1 MANEQQKEALKSLR
15 YGLETSKLLLGL
27 AHYETLEG
35 ADPTLIKKGRE
46 FLKKREELL
55 FNFVSENLA
64 GLKNTIAV
72 DLRIAEKGVFSGR
85 GDANPEKVQA
95 YNRAISG
102 GLVKLAV
109 KKDKVTSISMG
120 EADIKKCLKHLASSA
135 TVDGVPFNSVCTSP
149 KVKGGPIFPRK
160 WLRLA
165 AESIGES
172 SKEEQLIT
180 DIQGAQ
186 ESAEKLKDA
195 QTRIAQGVGDPSVNE
210 QDKAE
215 ALSEIKGVAD
225 SSSDSSAVMGAVA
238 STLGTGDSHRSPVGK
253 RLGLSPEQED
263 AMLVTGK
270 SIIAAGAGS
279 GKTRVLA
286 GKIVHL
292 LETGV
297 TPDQI
302 IASSFTRKSAMELK
316 ERVINYGGGAIS
328 LNDSGFGTTH
338 SISKKILNT
347 VEPGYL
353 ANKKLIEDD
362 TLIREAMLQVSL
374 LPSGTDVEPFAGPV
388 SYKDDVIIKDRLTP
402 EDLALQA
409 IVSGALS
416 LARWIKDS
424 KGWRQWI
431 QNDLDVFEP
440 LEGKKLS
447 DLTQGQKNAVNKYLD
462 ETNRGQK
469 LLVKISKLM
478 PSVDTMYRIAAVS
491 DDVKNLEAIEGMEE
505 EESAVKPVNQ
515 WFNMGMK
522 AEERPKAILLHI
534 SKMKAEMIS
543 WSEAYDK
550 EKSYMNIVYS
560 AYEWLKENRNMI
572 DHEDYMIRCIQ
583 ALVQTPDRLKEVQEQ
598 FKYIMIDE
606 AQDLN
611 KTQHTLFGLIA
622 GAYDPKTL
630 EMKADG
636 SMSAHT
642 YCFIGDDKQAI
653 YEFRGANP
661 DTFTENSDLRDG
673 SFETK
678 LITANFRSGKNIVD
692 AANRLIAMNDKQ
704 IPMVCEGQD
713 VRGEGAIRSM
723 SVKDAAEGA
732 KFTLEAIKRDM
743 EETGGFDTWTEDYPK
758 YGVAARTNA
767 EIADYIMYCVANDI
781 KFSAKPGI
789 NPFKNKVYD
798 FLFNLLDIG
807 GEGTALAR
815 SIFKTKD
822 YFDFGLD
829 AQFAKY
835 LKAQVKKAKKDG
847 KKTNTI
853 DYFFNEKVPV
863 VYTSKTHAFRNTTF
877 VVPYRDTMLRVRAI
891 VKNAPNVD
899 DLIKDLLALQITDVK
914 NSTYTIA
921 NYLLTL
927 QKLEKSKEASTL
939 DGKESGSEEMSQE
952 DLENKVDTVVDIFRK
967 LLSNGDTV
975 DESIE
980 FINRIRGKASKL
992 NVDEDKKNKAV
1003 VLDTCHGWKGLE
1015 AKHVWIPMEAGKFP
1029 ADPREEEDVDAKLA
1043 SERRLAYVALTRGRD
1058 SVTIL
1063 SPRQNDKGE
1072 LSESRFLAEGCIK
1085 PMESALPYAP
1095 EDAQKIRNAK
1105 IASDTVLADTILSD
1119 RLTDR
1124 DLAIFFRKYRG

>member
-1 MANEQQKEALKSLR
+1 MANEEQKEALETLR
-15 YGLETSKLLLGL
+15 YGLEVSKLLLGL
-27 AHYETLEG
+27 AHYENLQNSDEE
-35 ADPTLIKKGRE
+35 LIRKGRW
-46 FLKKREELL
+46 FLKQREDLL
-55 FNFVSENLA
+55 YKFVSDNLA
-64 GLKNTIAV
+64 GLKPSIAV
-72 DLRIAEKGVFSGR
+72 DLRIAEKGVFFGR
-85 GDANPEKVQA
+85 GEENSEKVQA
-95 YNRAISG
+95 YNRAISE
-102 GLVKLAV
+102 GLAKLAV
-109 KKDKVTSISMG
+109 DKSKITSISMG
-120 EADIKKCLKHLASSA
+120 EADIKRCITSLASSA
-135 TVDGVPFNSVCTSP
+135 TVEGVPFEVVCTSP
-149 KVKGGPIFPRK
+149 KVKGGPTFPRK

-165 AESIGES
+165 AETIGES

-195 QTRIAQGVGDPSVNE
+195 QARIAQGVGDPEVNE
-210 QDKAE
+210 RDKAK
-215 ALSEIKGVAD
+215 ALAEIKEAAT

-238 STLGTGDSHRSPVGK
+238 STLGKGGTHRSEVGK

-292 LETGV
+292 LESGV
-297 TPDQI
+297 APDQI

-316 ERVINYGGGAIS
+316 ERVVSYGGGAIS

-347 VEPGYL
+347 VEPTYL
-353 ANKKLIEDD
+353 ANKTLIEDD
-362 TLIREAMLQVSL
+362 TLLREAMLQVSL
-374 LPSGTDVEPFAGPV
+374 LPDIDVAPFAGPV
-388 SYKDDVIIKDRLTP
+388 SYKDDVIIKEQLTV

-416 LARWIKDS
+416 LARYMKDS
-424 KGWRQWI
+424 KGWKPWI
-431 QNDLDVFEP
+431 QSDLDVFEP
-440 LEGKKLS
+440 IEDKKLS
-447 DLTQGQKNAVNKYLD
+447 DLTQGQKDAVNKFLD
-462 ETNRGQK
+462 GTNRGQK
-469 LLVKISKLM
+469 LLAKLSKLM
-478 PSVDTMYRIAAVS
+478 PSVNTMYRIAAVS
-491 DDVKNLEAIEGMEE
+491 DDVKNLEAVEGMEE
-505 EESAVKPVNQ
+505 GESEVPPVNQ
-515 WFNMGMK
+515 WFNMGMG
-522 AEERPKAILLHI
+522 AEEKPKTILLHI
-534 SKMKAEMIS
+534 SKMKADMIS

-550 EKSYMNIVYS
+550 DKSYMNTVYG

-583 ALVQTPDRLKEVQEQ
+583 ALVQTPARLKEVQDQ
-598 FKYIMIDE
+598 FKYILIDE

-611 KTQHTLFGLIA
+611 KTQHILFGLIA
-622 GAYDPKTL
+622 GAYDTETL
-630 EMKADG
+630 NMKSDG
-636 SMSAHT
+636 SMTAHT

-661 DTFTENSDLRDG
+661 DTFTENSDLRQG

-678 LITANFRSGKNIVD
+678 LITSNFRSGTNIVN
-692 AANRLIAMNDKQ
+692 AANQLIAHNDRQ
-704 IPMVCEGQD
+704 IPMVCQAQN
-713 VRGEGAIRSM
+713 VRGQGAIQSM
-723 SVKDAAEGA
+723 SVEDANAGA
-732 KFTLEAIKRDM
+732 KFTLDAIMRDM
-743 EETGGFDTWTEDYPK
+743 EETGGFDTWSEDYPK

-767 EIADYIMYCVANDI
+767 EIADYIMHCVANDI

-807 GEGTALAR
+807 GDAKALTR

-835 LKAQVKKAKKDG
+835 LKAQASGTKIGG
-847 KKTNTI
+847 KKVSII
-853 DYFFNEKVPV
+853 DYFFNQDVPV

-877 VVPYRDTMLRVRAI
+877 VVPYRDTLRRIRGI
-891 VKNAPNVD
+891 VKNAPNVN
-899 DLIKDLLALQITDVK
+899 DLIRDLLNLTITDVK
-914 NSTYTIA
+914 GSTYTIS

-927 QKLEKSKEASTL
+927 QKLEQSKEASTL
-939 DGKESGSEEMSQE
+939 DGKESGTEEMSRE
-952 DLENKVDTVVDIFRK
+952 DLESKVDSVVDIFRK

-975 DESIE
+975 EESIE
-980 FINRIRGKASKL
+980 FINLIRGKATKL

-1015 AKHVWIPMEAGKFP
+1015 AKHVWIPMESGKFP
-1029 ADPREEEDVDAKLA
+1029 AEAREDEDPEAKLA

-1063 SPRQNDKGE
+1063 SPRKNSKGDV
-1072 LSESRFLAEGCIK
+1072 SESRFLAEACIK
-1085 PMESALPYAP
+1085 PMTSALPYAP

-1105 IASDTVLADTILSD
+1105 IASDSVLVDMILSD
-1119 RLTDR
+1119 NLSDR
-1124 DLAIFFRKYRG
+1124 DMAMFFRSYRG

>member
-1 MANEQQKEALKSLR
+1 MANEEQKEALMSLR

-27 AHYETLEG
+27 AYYETLPN
-35 ADPTLIKKGRE
+35 ADDTLIKKGRE
-46 FLKKREELL
+46 FLKKREDILYK
-55 FNFVSENLA
+55 FVADNLA
-64 GLKNTIAV
+64 ELKSTIAV
-72 DLRIAEKGVFSGR
+72 DLRIAEKGVFSGK

-102 GLVKLAV
+102 GLAKLAV
-109 KKDKVTSISMG
+109 NKSKVTSISMG
-120 EADIKKCLKHLASSA
+120 EADIKRCITSLASSA
-135 TVDGVPFNSVCTSP
+135 TVDGVPFDAVCTSP
-149 KVKGGPIFPRK
+149 KVKSGPNFPRK

-172 SKEEQLIT
+172 TKEEQLIT

-195 QTRIAQGVGDPSVNE
+195 QARIAQGVGDPLVNE

-238 STLGTGDSHRSPVGK
+238 STLGKVSTHRSEVGK

-292 LETGV
+292 LESGV

-316 ERVINYGGGAIS
+316 ERVVNYGGGAIS

-362 TLIREAMLQVSL
+362 TLLREAMLQVSL
-374 LPSGTDVEPFAGPV
+374 LPNDNVEPFAGPV
-388 SYKDDVIIKDRLTP
+388 SYKDDVIIKEQLTV

-416 LARWIKDS
+416 LARWMMDS
-424 KGWRQWI
+424 KGWKRWI

-447 DLTQGQKNAVNKYLD
+447 DLTQGQKDAVNKYLD

-469 LLVKISKLM
+469 LLAKISKLM
-478 PSVDTMYRIAAVS
+478 PSVDNMYRIAAVS

-505 EESAVKPVNQ
+505 EESAVPPVNQ

-522 AEERPKAILLHI
+522 AEEKPKTILLHI
-534 SKMKAEMIS
+534 SKMKADMIS

-550 EKSYMNIVYS
+550 EKSYMNIVYG

-583 ALVQTPDRLKEVQEQ
+583 ALVQTPARLKEVQEQ

-622 GAYDPKTL
+622 GAYDPETL
-630 EMKADG
+630 NMKSDG
-636 SMSAHT
+636 SMTAHT

-673 SFETK
+673 SFDTK
-678 LITANFRSGKNIVD
+678 LITANFRSGKNIVN
-692 AANRLIAMNDKQ
+692 AANRLIKLNDKQ

-713 VRGEGAIRSM
+713 VRGEGAIQSM
-723 SVKDAAEGA
+723 SVADAAEGA
-732 KFTLEAIKRDM
+732 KFTLEAIKRDI
-743 EETGGFDTWTEDYPK
+743 EETGGFDTWNEDYPK

-835 LKAQVKKAKKDG
+835 LKVQVNNAKKDG

-853 DYFFNEKVPV
+853 DYFFNQDVPV

-877 VVPYRDTMLRVRAI
+877 VVPYRDTMRRIRSV
-891 VKNAPNVD
+891 VQNSPNTD
-899 DLIKDLLALQITDVK
+899 DLINDLMNLTITDVK
-914 NSTYTIA
+914 GTTYTIS

-939 DGKESGSEEMSQE
+939 DGKESGTEEMSQE
-952 DLENKVDTVVDIFRK
+952 DLENKVDSVIDIFRK

-975 DESIE
+975 EESIE
-980 FINRIRGKASKL
+980 FINLIRGKATKL

-1015 AKHVWIPMEAGKFP
+1015 AKHVWIPMESGKFP
-1029 ADPREEEDVDAKLA
+1029 ATPREDEDPDAKLA

-1058 SVTIL
+1058 SVTII
-1063 SPRQNDKGE
+1063 SPRKNDKGE
-1072 LSESRFLAEGCIK
+1072 LEESQFLAEACIK
-1085 PMESALPYAP
+1085 PMDSALPYAP
-1095 EDAQKIRNAK
+1095 DDAQKVRNAK

-1119 RLTDR
+1119 DLTEHDMSM
-1124 DLAIFFRKYRG
+1124 FFRGYRG

>member
-1 MANEQQKEALKSLR
+1 MANEQQKETLKSLR

-27 AHYETLEG
+27 AHYETLEN
-35 ADPTLIKKGRE
+35 ADPTLIKKARE
-46 FLKKREELL
+46 FLKKREDML
-55 FNFVSENLA
+55 FSFVSENMA
-64 GLKNTIAV
+64 DLKPTIAV

-102 GLVKLAV
+102 GLVKLNV

-120 EADIKKCLKHLASSA
+120 EADIKKCLKSLASSA
-135 TVDGVPFNSVCTSP
+135 TVDGVPFESVCTSP

-172 SKEEQLIT
+172 SREEQLIT

-195 QTRIAQGVGDPSVNE
+195 QARIAQGVGDPSINE

-225 SSSDSSAVMGAVA
+225 SSSDSSAVIGAVA
-238 STLGTGDSHRSPVGK
+238 STLGKGDTHRSSVGK

-263 AMLVTGK
+263 AMLVSGK

-292 LETGV
+292 LESGV

-316 ERVINYGGGAIS
+316 ERVVNYGGGAIS

-374 LPSGTDVEPFAGPV
+374 LPKGSVEPFAGPV
-388 SYKDDVIIKDRLTP
+388 SYKDDVIIKERLTP
-402 EDLALQA
+402 EDIALQA

-416 LARWIKDS
+416 LARWMKDS
-424 KGWRQWI
+424 KGWKRWI

-440 LEGKKLS
+440 LEGKKLD
-447 DLTQGQKNAVNKYLD
+447 DLTQGQKGAVNKYLE

-478 PSVDTMYRIAAVS
+478 PNVDTMYRVAAVS

-505 EESAVKPVNQ
+505 EDSAVQPVNQ

-522 AEERPKAILLHI
+522 AEERPKSILLHI
-534 SKMKAEMIS
+534 SKMKADMIS

-550 EKSYMNIVYS
+550 ENSYMNIVYG

-583 ALVQTPDRLKEVQEQ
+583 ALVQTPDRLREVQEQ

-611 KTQHTLFGLIA
+611 RTQHTLFGLIA
-622 GAYDPKTL
+622 GAYDTETL
-630 EMKADG
+630 QMKSDD
-636 SMSAHT
+636 SMTAHT

-673 SFETK
+673 SFDTK
-678 LITANFRSGKNIVD
+678 LITANFRSGKNIVN
-692 AANRLIAMNDKQ
+692 AANKLIAMNDKQ

-713 VRGEGAIRSM
+713 VRGEGAIQSM

-743 EETGGFDTWTEDYPK
+743 EETGGFDTWNEDYPK
-758 YGVAARTNA
+758 YGIAARTNA

-822 YFDFGLD
+822 FFDFGLD
-829 AQFAKY
+829 AQFGKY
-835 LKAQVKKAKKDG
+835 LKAQVNNAKKRG
-847 KKTNTI
+847 QKTYTA
-853 DYFFNEKVPV
+853 DYFFNSDVPV
-863 VYTSKTHAFRNTTF
+863 VYTSKTHSFRNTTF
-877 VVPYRDTMLRVRAI
+877 VVPYRDTMLRIRAV

-899 DLIKDLLALQITDVK
+899 GLIKDLLTLQITDVK
-914 NSTYTIA
+914 GSTYTISD
-921 NYLLTL
+921 YLLTL

-939 DGKESGSEEMSQE
+939 DGKESGTEEMSQE
-952 DLENKVDTVVDIFRK
+952 DLSNKVGTVVDIFRK

-1029 ADPREEEDVDAKLA
+1029 ADAREDEDADAKMA

-1063 SPRQNDKGE
+1063 SPRRNEKGDVSE
-1072 LSESRFLAEGCIK
+1072 SQFLSEACIK

-1095 EDAQKIRNAK
+1095 EDAQKVRNAK
-1105 IASDTVLADTILSD
+1105 IASDAVLADTIMSD

-1124 DLAIFFRKYRG
+1124 DFAMFFKSYRG